1 MITLDIHETNS
12 VRLRRVEFKAEETTR
27 GEPFSVLEIAIDT
40 NDGKTLIIKTFSGR
54 TVPVEWEHSN

>member
-27 GEPFSVLEIAIDT
+27 GEAFSVLEIAIDT

-54 TVPVEWEHSN
+54 TVPVTLDGEA